1 MLPLIAL
8 CHYSPLSLNETGR
21 KHNCNGVRLMA
32 PHLPVTML
40 SKAGKRRRISV
51 IVSHIL
57 EARNLRR
64 LLERKSGSVKNLTT
78 NRQFSNVRH
87 PTKLGHRL

>member
-32 PHLPVTML
+32 PHLPVTMV
-40 SKAGKRRRISV
+40 SKAGKR
-51 IVSHIL
+51 
-57 EARNLRR
+57 
-64 LLERKSGSVKNLTT
+64 
-78 NRQFSNVRH
+78 
-87 PTKLGHRL
+87 